1 MNKNNFL
8 ASDGLFQPAKSIKS
22 LTKKCPIQWNTKQI
36 INKVEGMTNTA
47 YSSEVQNNY
56 KHLCLHAHIG
66 LSFFLIHRKIIMH
79 FGHAS

>member
-36 INKVEGMTNTA
+36 INKVEG
-47 YSSEVQNNY
+47 
-56 KHLCLHAHIG
+56 I
-66 LSFFLIHRKIIMH
+66 
-79 FGHAS
+79 